1 MKKKRFTEA
10 QIVSILHQ
18 QEAGKSAKDISR
30 EHGISDATFYN
41 WKAKYGGMQV
51 SDVKRMKDLEEEN
64 ARLKRI
70 VANQTLEIDAIKTVL
85 EKKLRRP
92 DDKREV
98 AVMLVQEK
106 LSVRRACKLVALP
119 RSVLMYQKKPKDD
132 SSLIEAL
139 HELVDKH
146 PTIGFWKCYYRL
158 RRKGCDCNH
167 KRLYRVYTMLRLNVR
182 RKARRRLPQRIKQP
196 LMVPQAVNQGWSMD
210 FMCDSLVDGRR
221 FRLLNIIDDYNRESL
236 AIEIDTSLPALRVI
250 RTLEQLIERRTKPQV
265 IRVDNG
271 PEFISDRLQQ
281 WCDDR
286 QIRLQFMQPGK
297 PMQNGFV
304 ERNNG
309 SLRKELLDAYLFY
322 SLPEVRQMAHEWQQD
337 YNYQRPHESLG
348 NVPPVEFINPFP

>member
-1 MKKKRFTEA
+1 
-10 QIVSILHQ
+10 
-18 QEAGKSAKDISR
+18 
-30 EHGISDATFYN
+30 
-41 WKAKYGGMQV
+41 
-51 SDVKRMKDLEEEN
+51 
-64 ARLKRI
+64 
-70 VANQTLEIDAIKTVL
+70 
-85 EKKLRRP
+85 
-92 DDKREV
+92 
-98 AVMLVQEK
+98 MLVQEK

-132 SSLIEAL
+132 SSLIDAL
-139 HELVDKH
+139 LALVDKH

-158 RRKGCDCNH
+158 RRKGYSCNH

-196 LMVPQAVNQGWSMD
+196 LLAPQAINQGWSMD

-221 FRLLNIIDDYNRESL
+221 FRLLNIIDEYNRESL

-250 RTLEQLIERRTKPQV
+250 RTLEQLIERRTKPQM

-271 PEFISDRLQQ
+271 REFISDRLQQ
-281 WCDDR
+281 WCDDK
-286 QIRLQFMQPGK
+286 QILLQFIQPGK

-322 SLPEVRQMAHEWQQD
+322 SLREVRQMAEEWQQD
-337 YNYQRPHESLG
+337 YNYERPHESLG
-348 NVPPVEFINPFP
+348 NIPPVEFI